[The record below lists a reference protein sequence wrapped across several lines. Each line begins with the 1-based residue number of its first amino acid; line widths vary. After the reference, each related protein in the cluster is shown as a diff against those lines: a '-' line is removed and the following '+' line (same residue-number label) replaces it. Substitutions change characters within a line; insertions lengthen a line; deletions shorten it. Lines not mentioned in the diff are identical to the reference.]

1 MGLVCFAGF
10 FFYALITPKYFLSL
24 YGDLKNRSLPK
35 GLQGKER
42 KMATIQYQFADGHYE
57 DIEVTEEFKEE
68 YEFLLIREKAQHWK
82 EMKQKERAGLRCVKD
97 LSLDKF
103 GEDGYDLPSEKID
116 PLEAIIQKENRQE
129 QYKKIF
135 SCLTEKQRQ
144 VYILFHIKGYKK
156 VQIAVILHISE
167 KAVRKR
173 LIAAHKKIQKNF

>member
-1 MGLVCFAGF
+1 
-10 FFYALITPKYFLSL
+10 
-24 YGDLKNRSLPK
+24 
-35 GLQGKER
+35 
-42 KMATIQYQFADGHYE
+42 MATIQYQFADGHYE
-57 DIEVTEEFKEE
+57 EIEVTEEFKEE

-103 GEDGYDLPSEKID
+103 GEDGYDLPSEKND

>member
-1 MGLVCFAGF
+1 
-10 FFYALITPKYFLSL
+10 
-24 YGDLKNRSLPK
+24 
-35 GLQGKER
+35 
-42 KMATIQYQFADGHYE
+42 MATIEYKFSDGHIE
-57 DIEVTEEFKEE
+57 EIEVTEEFKEA
-68 YEFLLIREKAQHWK
+68 YEFELAREKARYWK

>member
-24 YGDLKNRSLPK
+24 YGDLKNRPLPK

-68 YEFLLIREKAQHWK
+68 YEFLLIREKAQYWK
-82 EMKQKERAGLRCVKD
+82 EMKQKERSGLRCAKD

-103 GEDGYDLPSEKID
+103 SEDGYDL
-116 PLEAIIQKENRQE
+116 
-129 QYKKIF
+129 
-135 SCLTEKQRQ
+135 
-144 VYILFHIKGYKK
+144 
-156 VQIAVILHISE
+156 LH
-167 KAVRKR
+167 
-173 LIAAHKKIQKNF
+173 